1 MLSRHVAR
9 YVALHRRLGL
19 RFDTQQRTLER
30 YASYAKANGDRYTSI
45 RRIYEWCATAST
57 PNCARTWFDTVRRFC
72 IFLNAEDRAHEV
84 PPANVFG
91 RGKRPRPAPY
101 ILELDQVHAIAQ
113 AALDLPPKGSISP
126 HTYHHLFGLLAA
138 TGLRISEALALQRS
152 DLTDDGL
159 VVRCGKFGKSRL
171 VPLHPTVRQALAN
184 YMPIRNRLGGDGG
197 DLFVV
202 SRTKQAPSTTAA
214 YCIFVR
220 LARQLGYRGPPGT
233 PGPRLHDLR
242 HTFAVRSLEA
252 CAHDRAAVAHHMA
265 ALSTYLGHAEVA
277 NTYWYLQATP
287 VLMRGIAEA
296 SEQLFQGGAA

>member
-9 YVALHRRLGL
+9 YVALSRRLGL
-19 RFDTQQRTLER
+19 QFDEQERTLEL
-30 YASYAKANGDRYTSI
+30 YASYAEVHGDRYTLVK
-45 RRIYEWCATAST
+45 RIYEWCATASS
-57 PNCARTWFDTVRRFC
+57 PNCARTWFDTIRRFC
-72 IFLNAEDRAHEV
+72 IFLNAEEPAHEV

-101 ILELDQVHAIAQ
+101 ILQPDQIRAIMH

-138 TGLRISEALALQRS
+138 TGLRVSEALALQRH

-159 VVRCGKFGKSRL
+159 VVRRGKFGKSRL
-171 VPLHPTVRQALAN
+171 VPLHPTVRRALAD
-184 YMPIRNRLGGDGG
+184 YMVIRDGLGGDGS
-197 DLFVV
+197 DMFVV
-202 SRTKQAPSTTAA
+202 SRTKRAPSTTAA

-220 LARQLGYRGPPGT
+220 LARQLGFRGPPGT
-233 PGPRLHDLR
+233 RGPRLHDLR
-242 HTFAVRSLEA
+242 HTFAVRSLES
-252 CAHDRAAVAHHMA
+252 CAQDRTAVAHHMA
-265 ALSTYLGHAEVA
+265 ALSTYLGHADVA

-287 VLMRGIAEA
+287 VLMHGIAEA